1 MASKKK
7 LLQAAAGSAGG
18 GAALDIPDVFSTFLY
33 DGNHVGNSIEN
44 GINLGND
51 TEERVLLN
59 LSGDTLTDT
68 GPNTLT
74 VSNNSVAVNT
84 STKKYGTGSLRFNGS
99 ATATVT
105 DASLTLGTSDFTI
118 EFWLYLDSLSL
129 KGILNIGN
137 PSDHTDYSIGVYVDA
152 NGGITSQYRN
162 TPNNMGAFSTG
173 TATTNMSATT
183 WHHVAIVRHNNT
195 LSAYLDGSVIGTD
208 DITGTTVGWNQ
219 LELGTHWGTSGGDDY
234 RFTGYIDDFRLS
246 KKAVYTANFTAPSS
260 AHSTSYT
267 STTGEGGLVW
277 SKVRSNGFSNALID
291 TERGVN
297 YYLKSNDTTAQDTS
311 RTDLIT
317 SFNSNGY
324 TLGSD
329 GGKWYWNRSGE
340 EYVSWTFRKAPKFF
354 DVQTW
359 TGNGATTQI
368 SHSLGSTPGFWLFK
382 RTDAT
387 GQWWTG
393 HYDGTTTR
401 LLQLESTS
409 DASTSPH
416 LAWGD
421 FPNNSTV
428 IPPTSTYVTFSEYLN
443 VSGASFVGYFWASH
457 NNDGEFGPDA
467 DQDVIKCGSY
477 TGNGSTTGPV
487 VNLGFEPQFLMIKNA
502 STSSDWTI
510 LDTMRGLDYSDNDPF
525 LRPNLSNAEAAAF
538 DCANPLATGFQLK
551 ATSVMFNTNND
562 TFIYI
567 AIRRGPLAVPEDATK
582 VFDLDIN
589 TQAINSS
596 TPPPRTPFPVDA
608 AIYRNRGSGSSWVLA
623 SRLTGSNAVFPN
635 VTTAE
640 NNNYMTFDA
649 MDGWGI
655 SQSSWEASGDF
666 LFYNWKRAPSYF
678 DVVTY
683 VGNDTAGRT
692 VSHNLGAVPEMMWI
706 KRRNSSGGDWEVYHK
721 DIGNTKYLILN
732 STAAASTNQYRWN
745 NTTPTESVFT
755 IGTAT
760 NVNANG
766 DNFIAYLFATVA
778 GVSKVGSYTGNGTGQ
793 NIDCGFSSGARFV
806 LIKKTSNTG
815 DWIVHDSVRGIV
827 SGNDPFLEL
836 NTTNAE
842 NSNFDVV
849 DPYASG
855 FAVTTF
861 NDWNDD
867 GAEYIFYAIA

>member
-1 MASKKK
+1 MTASKIV
-7 LLQAAAGSAGG
+7 AAAASGVG
-18 GAALDIPDVFSTFLY
+18 GAGLDVNEVFSTFLY

-267 STTGEGGLVW
+267 ATTGEGGLVW

-354 DVQTW
+354 DVVTYS
-359 TGNGATTQI
+359 GNGSARTISHNLGSAPSMILIKQTNTTRDWVVYH
-368 SHSLGSTPGFWLFK
+368 HSLGTTKHLRLNSTSASGNDSSGEYW
-382 RTDAT
+382 
-387 GQWWTG
+387 G
-393 HYDGTTTR
+393 GTTPTATQFS
-401 LLQLESTS
+401 L
-409 DASTSPH
+409 
-416 LAWGD
+416 GD
-421 FPNNSTV
+421 YFAVNQNGG
-428 IPPTSTYVTFSEYLN
+428 TYVAYLFAHN
-443 VSGASFVGYFWASH
+443 
-457 NNDGEFGPDA
+457 NNDGGFGPDG
-467 DQDVIKCGSY
+467 DQDIIKCGSY
-477 TGNGSTTGPV
+477 TGNSTDARTID
-487 VNLGFEPQFLMIKNA
+487 LGFEAQWLLVKR
-502 STSSDWTI
+502 SDGATDWWI
-510 LDTMRGLDYSDNDPF
+510 VDSMRGLHARQISGKYLEANT
-525 LRPNLSNAEAAAF
+525 SNAEASQGKFFADSQGFMVDAG
-538 DCANPLATGFQLK
+538 DYNTTGE
-551 ATSVMFNTNND
+551 TY
-562 TFIYI
+562 IYM

-596 TPPPRTPFPVDA
+596 YAPPRTPFPVDMG
-608 AIYRNRGSGSSWVLA
+608 IYRNRNQSGASTPIFARLQGANYLQTNAVDAEGSGY
-623 SRLTGSNAVFPN
+623 
-635 VTTAE
+635 TTW
-640 NNNYMTFDA
+640 DQ

-655 SQSSWEASGDF
+655 STGSWESSSNYV
-666 LFYNWKRAPSYF
+666 FYNWKRAPSYF
-678 DVVTY
+678 DVVAYSGT
-683 VGNDTAGRT
+683 GSART
-692 VSHNLGAVPEMMWI
+692 VSHNLGVPPEMIWVK
-706 KRRNSSGGDWEVYHK
+706 KRDGSQAWQVYHSAT
-721 DIGNTKYLILN
+721 GNNQTLQLN
-732 STAAASTNQYRWN
+732 TDAAAASSTKFNS
-745 NTTPTESVFT
+745 TDPTSSVFSLSNASAVNGS
-755 IGTAT
+755 GT
-760 NVNANG
+760 NY
-766 DNFIAYLFATVA
+766 IAYLFATVA
-778 GVSKVGSYTGNGTGQ
+778 GVSKVGSYTGNAGASTI
-793 NIDCGFSSGARFV
+793 NVDCGFSSGARFV
-806 LIKKTSNTG
+806 LIKESSGTG
-815 DWIVHDSVRGIV
+815 DWWVFDTVRGLV
-827 SGNDPFLEL
+827 AGNDAALKL
-836 NTTNAE
+836 NTTDAE
-842 NSNFDVV
+842 SSFDYI
-849 DPYASG
+849 DPYSG
-855 FAVTTF
+855 GFSLQTNSGINTNNATF
-861 NDWNDD
+861 
-867 GAEYIFYAIA
+867 IFYAIA